1 MSKVVIGK
9 GKTFGKNGKTGKW
22 TKEQD
27 NESTLSFQNYDS
39 RRLLMFLY
47 QVLHKEKETSYLT
60 LCMANFGWMA
70 TSLMESER
78 QLGAPPVP
86 VAFTNEFFLFLTEW
100 SSFFLLRTCFFFS
113 FLFILP
119 STLYRF
125 WFFHE
130 QRFFHKRR
138 ASTCEFCEL
147 RDVNKI
153 HEYRASTWA
162 VAAKISPRDSPR
174 FKIMTPSWFI
184 NFYLKIRFSK

>member
-1 MSKVVIGK
+1 MKK
-9 GKTFGKNGKTGKW
+9 PENGQTGKW

-47 QVLHKEKETSYLT
+47 QALHKEKETSYLT
-60 LCMANFGWMA
+60 LCMTNFGLMA

-100 SSFFLLRTCFFFS
+100 SSFFLLRTCFFFFS
-113 FLFILP
+113 FFFILP

-125 WFFHE
+125 LFSMSKDFSISE
-130 QRFFHKRR
+130 
-138 ASTCEFCEL
+138 EL
-147 RDVNKI
+147 PRVNFVN
-153 HEYRASTWA
+153 YA
-162 VAAKISPRDSPR
+162 
-174 FKIMTPSWFI
+174 M
-184 NFYLKIRFSK
+184 

>member
-9 GKTFGKNGKTGKW
+9 GKIFGKNGKTGKW

-47 QVLHKEKETSYLT
+47 QALHKEKETSYLT
-60 LCMANFGWMA
+60 LCMTNFGLMA

-100 SSFFLLRTCFFFS
+100 SSFFLLRTCFFFFPF
-113 FLFILP
+113 FLFYQVLSTAFYFSMSKDFSISEELP
-119 STLYRF
+119 R
-125 WFFHE
+125 
-130 QRFFHKRR
+130 
-138 ASTCEFCEL
+138 
-147 RDVNKI
+147 VNFVN
-153 HEYRASTWA
+153 YA
-162 VAAKISPRDSPR
+162 
-174 FKIMTPSWFI
+174 M
-184 NFYLKIRFSK
+184 

>member
-1 MSKVVIGK
+1 
-9 GKTFGKNGKTGKW
+9 
-22 TKEQD
+22 
-27 NESTLSFQNYDS
+27 
-39 RRLLMFLY
+39 MFLY
-47 QVLHKEKETSYLT
+47 QAFLKEKETSYLT
-60 LCMANFGWMA
+60 LCMTNFGLMA

-86 VAFTNEFFLFLTEW
+86 VAFTNEFFSLLDRMVLFL
-100 SSFFLLRTCFFFS
+100 SSSDLFFFFS
-113 FLFILP
+113 FFFILP

-125 WFFHE
+125 LFFHE

-162 VAAKISPRDSPR
+162 VAAKMSPRDSPR
-174 FKIMTPSWFI
+174 FKTPSWFI

>member
-1 MSKVVIGK
+1 
-9 GKTFGKNGKTGKW
+9 
-22 TKEQD
+22 
-27 NESTLSFQNYDS
+27 
-39 RRLLMFLY
+39 MFLY
-47 QVLHKEKETSYLT
+47 QALHKEKETSYLT
-60 LCMANFGWMA
+60 LCMTNFGLMA

-100 SSFFLLRTCFFFS
+100 SSFFLLRTCFFF
-113 FLFILP
+113 FLFFILP

-125 WFFHE
+125 LFFHE

-153 HEYRASTWA
+153 HEYRAST
-162 VAAKISPRDSPR
+162 
-174 FKIMTPSWFI
+174 
-184 NFYLKIRFSK
+184 

>member
-47 QVLHKEKETSYLT
+47 QALHKEKETSYLT
-60 LCMANFGWMA
+60 LCMTNFGLMA

-100 SSFFLLRTCFFFS
+100 SFFFFLF
-113 FLFILP
+113 FLFYQVLSTAFDFSMSKDFSISEELP
-119 STLYRF
+119 R
-125 WFFHE
+125 
-130 QRFFHKRR
+130 
-138 ASTCEFCEL
+138 
-147 RDVNKI
+147 VNFVN
-153 HEYRASTWA
+153 YA
-162 VAAKISPRDSPR
+162 
-174 FKIMTPSWFI
+174 M
-184 NFYLKIRFSK
+184 

>member
-47 QVLHKEKETSYLT
+47 QALHKEKETSYLT
-60 LCMANFGWMA
+60 LCMTNFGLMA

-100 SSFFLLRTCFFFS
+100 SSFFLLRTCFFFFS
-113 FLFILP
+113 FFFNFTKYSLP
-119 STLYRF
+119 LLIFPMSKDF
-125 WFFHE
+125 SISE
-130 QRFFHKRR
+130 E
-138 ASTCEFCEL
+138 CEFCEL

-153 HEYRASTWA
+153 HEYRAST
-162 VAAKISPRDSPR
+162 
-174 FKIMTPSWFI
+174 
-184 NFYLKIRFSK
+184 